1 SSDHRRPSRGEDEYT
16 YAEESE
22 EEAPLEERHIEPE
35 EPPKR
40 EVKQEERGHER
51 TRYLPSGSAIVYK
64 DPDAAADPQPQVAV
78 LVKDTVP
85 GCYFQAAWLSRHA
98 VKAVEAGEEMCLQEE
113 EGAHPGKGRGAHDP
127 PEEAGRAEGVHRGGR
142 ASERLQ
148 KVWSDLK
155 GVICARNGATQ
166 YRWGCRYPEGCCW
179 GWNAWPASK
188 LILTGSGGQP
198 SDEGEA
204 GSHRCGGGIEEK
216 EGATRQISGGGFSS
230 RCNFTERGCEGEQE
244 EVTQVVGPLKES
256 EEKEKEKAQLQR
268 GFEEPVQWEQQLE
281 RRQPSSSAQAEV
293 AEVAGSGAQDVGRT
307 CLREAGTRCDS
318 GGRPGREHELS
329 GEGHGSCL
337 VSLAPTQVAR
347 QQGELF
353 LLARMGYGK
362 VTEVL
367 DEGDE
372 SSALPNVLLAAQQHS
387 QLVEK
392 GQFKS
397 LVSGGLG
404 TARRF

>member
-1 SSDHRRPSRGEDEYT
+1 M
-16 YAEESE
+16 
-22 EEAPLEERHIEPE
+22 
-35 EPPKR
+35 
-40 EVKQEERGHER
+40 
-51 TRYLPSGSAIVYK
+51 
-64 DPDAAADPQPQVAV
+64 
-78 LVKDTVP
+78 
-85 GCYFQAAWLSRHA
+85 
-98 VKAVEAGEEMCLQEE
+98 KAVEAGEEMCLQEE

-353 LLARMGYGK
+353 LLARSLDLLKRGRLDQLADVLSSRQSRRQPSKDGVRQSHGGAGRRGRVQCTSKRPLSSPAALSTGGEGRGERIVDAPGKLVCSRLAVRKQAEGQRKRQQRKRKERQEQRHRWETALGKLGRRQAQRYRSRFWDVLEEVALWGYP
-362 VTEVL
+362 VL
-367 DEGDE
+367 
-372 SSALPNVLLAAQQHS
+372 
-387 QLVEK
+387 
-392 GQFKS
+392 
-397 LVSGGLG
+397 
-404 TARRF
+404 